1 MSIAPTL
8 ALHGGPKTVTAPRLD
23 RHRWG
28 QEELTRL
35 TAMVGQKSLFYAN
48 GPQCAD
54 LAAEFRKTYPAKWLM
69 PTSSGTAALHV
80 AVAALQLPPG
90 SEIITS
96 PITDMGSVI
105 GILYQQLVPVFADI
119 HPHTYNFDP
128 ADLERRITPKTK
140 AIMAVHLT
148 GNPADM
154 DAVLAIAKANNL
166 FVIEDCAQAWGAE
179 YRGKPV
185 GSFGHLACFSFNEF
199 KHVSCGDGGIVATND
214 ERFGPTLA
222 KWGDKFYDRNSAADA
237 RNPTTLAPN
246 YRMSEPQAAVAAG
259 QLAKLSGI
267 VADHIRLGSRLL
279 RHLQQLALPGIALPQ
294 IDARDRHSFW
304 FCLFRLNP
312 ARFRCTR
319 DEFAAALVAEGAAAS
334 PGYIPRPVYRYPLFQ
349 QHNFFAGQ
357 WPLRDAG
364 LTTMDYRQVSCPVAE
379 AVLADSI
386 SLPISPAMTPDVV
399 DQTVAAVAKVARHFA
414 IGSPSSLTAKNPT

>member
-1 MSIAPTL
+1 MNPTL
-8 ALHGGPKTVTAPRLD
+8 ALHGGPKAVTAPRPE

-28 QEELTRL
+28 AEELSRL

-54 LAAEFRKTYPAKWLM
+54 LAAEFRQTCPAKWLM

-119 HPHTYNFDP
+119 HPHTYNLDP
-128 ADLERRITPKTK
+128 QDVRRRITSKTR
-140 AIMAVHLT
+140 AIMPVHLT
-148 GNPADM
+148 GNPSDM
-154 DAVLAIAKANNL
+154 EAIMTIAREHDL
-166 FVIEDCAQAWGAE
+166 FVIEDCAQAWGAL

-185 GSFGHLACFSFNEF
+185 GSWGHLACFSFNEF
-199 KHVSCGDGGIVATND
+199 KHVSCGDGGIVMTND

-222 KWGDKFYDRNSAADA
+222 KWADKFYDRNSAADA
-237 RNPTTLAPN
+237 RNPTSLAPN

-259 QLAKLSGI
+259 QLTKLPAI
-267 VADHIRLGSRLL
+267 IADHVRLGSRLL
-279 RHLQQLALPGIALPQ
+279 AQLETRALPGVSLPA
-294 IDARDRHSFW
+294 IDPRDRHSFW
-304 FCLFRLNP
+304 FCLLRLDL

-319 DEFAAALVAEGAAAS
+319 DEFAAALVAEGAAAT

-349 QHNFFAGQ
+349 NHDFFAGF
-357 WPLRDAG
+357 WPLREAG
-364 LTTMDYRQVSCPVAE
+364 LTTMDYRRVSCPVTE

-386 SLPISPAMTPDVV
+386 SLAINPGLTDEIM
-399 DQTVAAVAKVARHFA
+399 DQTAAAVAKVTHHFA
-414 IGSPSSLTAKNPT
+414 R

>member
-1 MSIAPTL
+1 MNSTL
-8 ALHGGPKTVTAPRLD
+8 ALHGGPKAVTAHRLE

-28 QEELTRL
+28 QEELVRL

-119 HPHTYNFDP
+119 QPHTYNLDP
-128 ADLERRITPKTK
+128 ADVRRRLTPKTR
-140 AIMAVHLT
+140 AIMPVHLT
-148 GNPADM
+148 GNPSDM
-154 DAVLAIAKANNL
+154 DAIMAIAREHNL
-166 FVIEDCAQAWGAE
+166 YVIEDCAQAWGTR
-179 YRGKPV
+179 YRGQPV
-185 GSFGHLACFSFNEF
+185 GSWGHLACYSFNEF

-222 KWGDKFYDRNSAADA
+222 KWGDKFYDRNNSADA

-259 QLAKLSGI
+259 QLSKLNAIIG
-267 VADHIRLGSRLL
+267 DHIRLGSRLL
-279 RHLQQLALPGIALPQ
+279 AQLRSLALPGVHLPE
-294 IDARDRHSFW
+294 IDPRDQHSFW
-304 FCLFRLNP
+304 FCLIRLDP
-312 ARFRCTR
+312 TRFRCTR
-319 DEFAAALVAEGAAAS
+319 DEFAAALAAEGAAAT

-349 QHNFFAGQ
+349 NHNFFAGA

-364 LTTMDYRQVSCPVAE
+364 LTTMDYRQVSCPVTE
-379 AVLADSI
+379 AVLADSVA
-386 SLPISPAMTPDVV
+386 LAVNPALTEEFM
-399 DQTVAAVAKVARHFA
+399 DQTAAAVAKVARHF
-414 IGSPSSLTAKNPT
+414 SR

>member
-1 MSIAPTL
+1 MNSPL
-8 ALHGGPKTVTAPRLD
+8 ALHGGPKTVTAPKLE

-28 QEELTRL
+28 REELTRL
-35 TAMVGQKSLFYAN
+35 TAMVGQESLFYSN

-54 LAAEFRKTYPAKWLM
+54 LATEFRRTYPAKWLM
-69 PTSSGTAALHV
+69 PTSSCTAALHV
-80 AVAALQLPPG
+80 AVSALQLPPG

-119 HPHTYNFDP
+119 HPHTYNLDP
-128 ADLERRITPKTK
+128 ADIRRRITPRTR
-140 AIMAVHLT
+140 ALMPVHLT
-148 GNPADM
+148 GNPSDM
-154 DAVLAIAKANNL
+154 EAIMAIAREHDL
-166 FVIEDCAQAWGAE
+166 YVIEDCAQAWGAR

-185 GSFGHLACFSFNEF
+185 GSWGHLACYSFNEF
-199 KHVSCGDGGIVATND
+199 KHVSCGDGGIVLTND

-222 KWGDKFYDRNSAADA
+222 KWADKFYDRHNTADA

-259 QLAKLSGI
+259 QLARLETI
-267 VADHIRLGSRLL
+267 IADHIRLGSRLL
-279 RHLQQLALPGIALPQ
+279 GQLRSLALPGINLPE
-294 IDARDRHSFW
+294 IDPRDQHSFW
-304 FCLFRLNP
+304 FCLARLDP

-319 DEFAAALVAEGAAAS
+319 DEFAAALAAEGATVT
-334 PGYIPRPVYRYPLFQ
+334 PGYIPRAVYRYPLFQ
-349 QHNFFAGQ
+349 NHNFFAGA

-364 LTTMDYRQVSCPVAE
+364 FTTMDYRQVSCPVAE

-386 SLPISPAMTPDVV
+386 SFAINPSLTEEIM
-399 DQTVAAVAKVARHFA
+399 DQTAAAVAKVARFYSA
-414 IGSPSSLTAKNPT
+414 

>member
-1 MSIAPTL
+1 MTQSL
-8 ALHGGPKTVTAPRLD
+8 ALHGGPRSVTAPRLE

-28 QEELTRL
+28 QAELARL

-54 LAAEFRKTYPAKWLM
+54 LAAEFRKTYPAQWLM

-119 HPHTYNFDP
+119 LPHTYNLDP
-128 ADLERRITPKTK
+128 TDIRRRITSKTK

-148 GNPADM
+148 GNPSDM
-154 DAVLAIAKANNL
+154 EAIMAIAQEHNL
-166 FVIEDCAQAWGAE
+166 FVIEDCAQAWGAR

-185 GSFGHLACFSFNEF
+185 GSWGHLACYSFNEF

-214 ERFGPTLA
+214 ERFGPTLT
-222 KWGDKFYDRNSAADA
+222 KWADKFYDRNHSADA
-237 RNPTTLAPN
+237 RNPTSLAPN

-259 QLAKLSGI
+259 QLTQLDAI
-267 VADHIRLGSRLL
+267 IDAHVRLGSRLL
-279 RHLQQLALPGIALPQ
+279 QKLQALALPGVALPTV
-294 IDARDRHSFW
+294 DPRDRHSFW
-304 FCLFRLNP
+304 FCLFRLDL

-319 DEFAAALVAEGAAAS
+319 DEFATALAAEGATAV

-349 QHNFFAGQ
+349 NHNFFAGH

-364 LTTMDYRQVSCPVAE
+364 LTTMDYKQVSCPVTE
-379 AVLADSI
+379 AVLGDSV
-386 SLPISPAMTPDVV
+386 SLPISPALTDEVV
-399 DQTVAAVAKVARHFA
+399 DQTADAVAKVARHFA
-414 IGSPSSLTAKNPT
+414 A

>member
-1 MSIAPTL
+1 MNPTL
-8 ALHGGPKTVTAPRLD
+8 ALHGGPKAVTATRLE

-28 QEELTRL
+28 AEELTRL

-119 HPHTYNFDP
+119 HPHTYNLDP
-128 ADLERRITPKTK
+128 DDVRRRITPKTR
-140 AIMAVHLT
+140 AIMPVHLT
-148 GNPADM
+148 GNPSDM
-154 DAVLAIAKANNL
+154 EAIMAIAREHNL
-166 FVIEDCAQAWGAE
+166 YVIEDCAQAWGAL

-185 GSFGHLACFSFNEF
+185 GSWGHLACYSFNEF
-199 KHVSCGDGGIVATND
+199 KHVSCGDGGIVMTND

-222 KWGDKFYDRNSAADA
+222 KWADKFYDRNSAADA
-237 RNPTTLAPN
+237 RNPTSLAPN

-259 QLAKLSGI
+259 QLTKLPAI
-267 VADHIRLGSRLL
+267 IADHVRLGSRLL
-279 RHLQQLALPGIALPQ
+279 AQLQSLALPGVALPA
-294 IDARDRHSFW
+294 IDPRDRHSFW
-304 FCLFRLNP
+304 FCLVRLDL

-319 DEFAAALVAEGAAAS
+319 DEFTAALVAEGATAS

-349 QHNFFAGQ
+349 NHNFFAGF
-357 WPLRDAG
+357 WPLREANQ
-364 LTTMDYRQVSCPVAE
+364 TTMDYRRVSCPVTE

-386 SLPISPAMTPDVV
+386 SLAINPALTDEIM
-399 DQTVAAVAKVARHFA
+399 DQTAAAVAKVARHYA
-414 IGSPSSLTAKNPT
+414 R

>member
-1 MSIAPTL
+1 MNPSATL
-8 ALHGGPKTVTAPRLD
+8 ALHGGPKAVTATRLD

-28 QEELTRL
+28 REELDRL
-35 TAMVGQKSLFYAN
+35 TAMVDQKSLFYVN

-54 LAAEFRKTYPAKWLM
+54 LATEFRKTYPAKWLM
-69 PTSSGTAALHV
+69 PTSSGTASLHV

-119 HPHTYNFDP
+119 KPHTYNLDP
-128 ADLERRITPKTK
+128 DDIRRRITPKTK

-148 GNPADM
+148 GNPSDM
-154 DAVLAIAKANNL
+154 DAIMAIAREHNL
-166 FVIEDCAQAWGAE
+166 YVIEDCAQAWGAL

-185 GSFGHLACFSFNEF
+185 GSWGHLACYSFNEF

-214 ERFGPTLA
+214 ERFGPTLT
-222 KWGDKFYDRNSAADA
+222 KWADKFYDRNNSADA
-237 RNPTTLAPN
+237 RNPTSLAPN

-259 QLAKLSGI
+259 QLSKLPAI
-267 VADHIRLGSRLL
+267 IADHVRLGSRLL
-279 RHLQQLALPGIALPQ
+279 AKLQEFALPGVALPEV
-294 IDARDRHSFW
+294 DPRDRHSFW
-304 FCLFRLNP
+304 FCLFRLDP

-319 DEFAAALVAEGAAAS
+319 DEFAAALVAEGAVAS

-349 QHNFFAGQ
+349 NHNFFGGQ

-364 LTTMDYRQVSCPVAE
+364 LTTMDYRQVSCPVTE

-386 SLPISPAMTPDVV
+386 SLPINPNMTDEVV
-399 DQTVAAVAKVARHFA
+399 DQTAAAVAKVARHFA
-414 IGSPSSLTAKNPT
+414 T

>member
-1 MSIAPTL
+1 MNPTL
-8 ALHGGPKTVTAPRLD
+8 ALHGGPQAVTALRLD

-54 LAAEFRKTYPAKWLM
+54 LAAEFRKTCPAKWLM

-119 HPHTYNFDP
+119 HPHTYNLDP
-128 ADLERRITPKTK
+128 DDVRHRITPKTR
-140 AIMAVHLT
+140 AIMPVHLT
-148 GNPADM
+148 GNPSDM
-154 DAVLAIAKANNL
+154 EAIMAIAREHNL
-166 FVIEDCAQAWGAE
+166 YVIEDCAQAWGAL

-185 GSFGHLACFSFNEF
+185 GSWGHLACFSFNEF
-199 KHVSCGDGGIVATND
+199 KHVSCGDGGIVMTND

-222 KWGDKFYDRNSAADA
+222 KWADKFYDRTSAADA
-237 RNPTTLAPN
+237 RNPSSLAPN

-259 QLAKLSGI
+259 QLTKLPVI
-267 VADHIRLGSRLL
+267 IADHVRLGSRLL
-279 RHLQQLALPGIALPQ
+279 AQLQSLALPGVSLPA
-294 IDARDRHSFW
+294 IDPRDRHSFW
-304 FCLFRLNP
+304 FCLIRLDP
-312 ARFRCTR
+312 ARFDCSR
-319 DEFAAALVAEGAAAS
+319 DEFAAALVAEGAAAT

-349 QHNFFAGQ
+349 NHNFFAGY
-357 WPLRDAG
+357 WPLREAG
-364 LTTMDYRQVSCPVAE
+364 LTTMDYRRVNCPVTE

-386 SLPISPAMTPDVV
+386 SLAINPALTEEII
-399 DQTVAAVAKVARHFA
+399 DQTAAAVAKVARHYA
-414 IGSPSSLTAKNPT
+414 R